1 LQRYSRD
8 RGRRIVPTS
17 AAGRLVLHFEA
28 SSKPLSSRAVARQY
42 FGTDGVRGVVGETLT
57 SDLVERLGKAAAVWC
72 GRGRVFVGRDTR
84 ASGPELEDAFADG
97 VASAGGTAVLA
108 GVLPTPAVALLG
120 LDLAAVISAS
130 HNPPEYNGVK
140 FFDRDGRKLT
150 DAAEEEIEALLDAPA
165 PGHGEIDR
173 VEVASDSYLEHVLE
187 RFGADLTGLRI
198 AVDCANGAYAGLA
211 PQAFEQLGAEVT
223 AIGNEP
229 DGTNINVGCGA
240 TDLRAL
246 AAVVREGSFDLGIA
260 FDGDGDRML
269 AVDERGEP
277 VDGDQILAVLTLDLG
292 VETVAV
298 TTMTNLG
305 FHRLMEER
313 GIRVVVTDVGDR
325 YVLEAL
331 RREELLLGGEQS
343 GHLIWLEGHVTGDGL
358 VAGLLLCRALRGR
371 PLSDA
376 IAVMPRFPQV
386 MQNLPRAAR
395 GPLPEALLEAV
406 EDANAELDGEGR
418 VLVRPSGTEPVVRV
432 LAEAETAEAAQD
444 LCARIA
450 ALVTHELG

>member
-1 LQRYSRD
+1 
-8 RGRRIVPTS
+8 
-17 AAGRLVLHFEA
+17 
-28 SSKPLSSRAVARQY
+28 VARQY
-42 FGTDGVRGVVGETLT
+42 FGTDGVRGVVGETIT
-57 SDLVERLGKAAAVWC
+57 ADLVERLGKASALWC
-72 GRGRVFVGRDTR
+72 GSGRVFIGRDTR
-84 ASGPELEDAFADG
+84 ASGPMLEEAFADG
-97 VASAGGTAVLA
+97 VASAGGAAVLA
-108 GVLPTPAVALLG
+108 GVLPTPAVALLR

-140 FFDRDGRKLT
+140 FFDRGGRKLT
-150 DAAEEEIEALLDAPA
+150 DGAEEEIEALLDAPA
-165 PGHGEIDR
+165 PGGGELNR
-173 VEVASDSYLEHVLE
+173 VEVAADSYLVHVLE
-187 RFGADLTGLRI
+187 RFGTDLRGLRI

-211 PQAFEQLGAEVT
+211 PEAFEQLGAEIA

-246 AAVVREGSFDLGIA
+246 SGVVREGHFDLGIA

-277 VDGDQILAVLTLDLG
+277 VDGDQILAVLGLDLG
-292 VETVAV
+292 VDAVAV

-331 RREELLLGGEQS
+331 RREGMVLGGEQS
-343 GHLIWLEGHVTGDGL
+343 GHLIWLDDHVTGDGL
-358 VAGLLLCRALRGR
+358 VAGLLLCRALGGR
-371 PLSDA
+371 SLSGA
-376 IAVMPRFPQV
+376 VAVMPRFPQV
-386 MQNLPRAAR
+386 MQNLPRAGR
-395 GPLPEALLEAV
+395 GPLPDTLLEAV
-406 EDANAELDGEGR
+406 ESVNAELDSKGR

-432 LAEAETAEAAQD
+432 LAEAETPGAAEN
-444 LCARIA
+444 LCATIA
-450 ALVTHELG
+450 ALVTRELG